1 LDLWLGEERCQVW
14 MILVVPKVLEAALE
28 RAPEL
33 LVESL
38 ALLDLVLDAI
48 VFVEKDV
55 LLLAEVFHCAQRLE
69 WILLR

>member
-1 LDLWLGEERCQVW
+1 
-14 MILVVPKVLEAALE
+14 MILVVPEMLEASLE

-38 ALLDLVLDAI
+38 ALLDLVLNAI
-48 VFVEKDV
+48 IFVEKDV

-69 WILLR
+69 RILLW

>member
-1 LDLWLGEERCQVW
+1 LDLWLVEECCQVW
-14 MILVVPKVLEAALE
+14 MILVVPEMLKASLE

-38 ALLDLVLDAI
+38 ALLDLVLNAI
-48 VFVEKDV
+48 IFVEKDV

-69 WILLR
+69 RILLW